1 VTEPRTAQ
9 AADVDPVWHYPRARS
24 LGNYDGD
31 TVTLE
36 VDVGFSTLR
45 RITVRL
51 ARVNTPEL
59 KDAGGAAA
67 RDRTRELVFDEVLKV
82 TTIKDRTE
90 KYGRYLAEIWLAD
103 GRNLADVLVEEGHAW
118 PYASGRR

>member
-1 VTEPRTAQ
+1 MTTTA
-9 AADVDPVWHYPRARS
+9 VRPDPTWHYPRARS

-36 VDVGFSTLR
+36 IDVGLSALR
-45 RITVRL
+45 RVTVRL

-67 RDRTRELVFDEVLKV
+67 RNRVMELLAGQVLEV

-90 KYGRYLAEIWLAD
+90 KYGRYLAEIILGD
-103 GRNLADVLVEEGHAW
+103 GRNLSDVLVEEGHAW
-118 PYASGRR
+118 PYAGGRR

>member
-1 VTEPRTAQ
+1 MTP
-9 AADVDPVWHYPRARS
+9 DPVWHYPRARS

-36 VDVGFSTLR
+36 IDVGLSTCR
-45 RITVRL
+45 RVTVRL

-67 RDRTRELVFDEVLKV
+67 KRRTAELVALAPLKV
-82 TTIKDRTE
+82 TTIKDRVE
-90 KYGRYLAEIWLAD
+90 KYGRYLCEIWNAEGVNVSDQLIAEGLGWHYD
-103 GRNLADVLVEEGHAW
+103 G
-118 PYASGRR
+118 GRR